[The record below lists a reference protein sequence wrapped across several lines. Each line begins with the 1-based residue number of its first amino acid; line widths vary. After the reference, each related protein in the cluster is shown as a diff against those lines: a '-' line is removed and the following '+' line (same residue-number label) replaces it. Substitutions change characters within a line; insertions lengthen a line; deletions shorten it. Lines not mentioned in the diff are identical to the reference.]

1 MPSLSQ
7 PSRIE
12 ILTYP
17 LTHNP
22 IKVALLLEFLATKT
36 STGPAELPVDC
47 RTIHLD
53 KLEHHSEAFTQ
64 LNPNQKVPVLIDG
77 NTILWESNAILHHL
91 CNRFDSELWPK
102 NPEQQSQV
110 IRWLMWEASRWNHC
124 IGSLL
129 KNHVYFPF
137 WGYEGSQTVI
147 DKQSARLA
155 ALLDVLDFELQQQPY
170 LAGDSLSIADIA
182 IAAPLIYAPDLRV
195 NLDDH
200 NAVKLWLHELSR
212 TTWWQQSQKNL
223 DSFRAY

>member
-1 MPSLSQ
+1 MQSSTQ

-12 ILTYP
+12 ILTYT

-22 IKVALLLEFLATKT
+22 IKVALLLEYLTDEKNIHRDD
-36 STGPAELPVDC
+36 LPVDC
-47 RTIHLD
+47 RIIHLD
-53 KLEHHSEAFTQ
+53 KLEHQSEAFTQ
-64 LNPNQKVPVLIDG
+64 INPNQKVPVLIDG

-91 CNRFDSELWPK
+91 CNRFDSMLWPAA
-102 NPEQQSQV
+102 PEQQSQV

-137 WGYEGSQTVI
+137 WGYEGSQAVI
-147 DKQSARLA
+147 DKQSGRLA
-155 ALLDVLDFELQQQPY
+155 ALLDVLDFELQQKPY
-170 LAGDSLSIADIA
+170 LAGNSLSIADIA
-182 IAAPLIYAPDLRV
+182 IAAPLIYAPDLRI

-212 TTWWQQSQKNL
+212 TNWWQQSLQSL
-223 DSFRAY
+223 DIFRA